1 MEKTIKL
8 NEEYARSIWAKME
21 QFNDSARSILSDL
34 ENKTEICYSEGMDGQ
49 YANKFRLYEKSCITD
64 FMNNA
69 IDLYDLGRNLQQ
81 AAQEILH
88 VDLCQAKAID
98 DTICSSKAHNQI

>member
-1 MEKTIKL
+1 MAKTIKL

-21 QFNDSARSILSDL
+21 QFNENARSILSDL
-34 ENKTEICYSEGMDGQ
+34 ESKTEMCYNEGMDGQ
-49 YANKFRLYEKSCITD
+49 YADKFRQYEKSCITD
-64 FMNNA
+64 FSNNA
-69 IDLYDLGRNLQQ
+69 IDLYDLAKNLQQ

-98 DTICSSKAHNQI
+98 DSVGGK